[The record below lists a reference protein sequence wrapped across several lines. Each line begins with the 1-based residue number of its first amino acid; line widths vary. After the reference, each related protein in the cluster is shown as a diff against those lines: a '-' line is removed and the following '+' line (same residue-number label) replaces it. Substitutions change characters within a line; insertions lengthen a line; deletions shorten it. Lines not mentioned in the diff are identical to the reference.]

1 MAELTI
7 EFNGIQDLR
16 SKIARYHTELKA
28 ENLEGPSP
36 GHQKHPVSHIPM
48 TAYLRG
54 ALAVA
59 ELESLGEIAGLS
71 EKQFLDKRGLA
82 EKSLEQV
89 NKILVLYGYQ
99 PLK

>member
-1 MAELTI
+1 
-7 EFNGIQDLR
+7 
-16 SKIARYHTELKA
+16 
-28 ENLEGPSP
+28 
-36 GHQKHPVSHIPM
+36 M

-89 NKILVLYGYQ
+89 NNILVLYGYQ